1 MASCGTITV
10 VPAFDESSVTASC
23 SVGSQEITP
32 GGTVDVPV
40 TVTNSNDGP
49 ASYTVDVLVDGST
62 ETTLSG
68 TVPGGDQAADSV
80 TLAFDDTGQYGI
92 DVSVSASPA

>member
-40 TVTNSNDGP
+40 TVTNSNDN
-49 ASYTVDVLVDGST
+49 AAAYTVDVLVDGT
-62 ETTLSG
+62 RETSISG
-68 TVPGGDQAADSV
+68 TVPGGNQTDDSV
-80 TLAFDDTGQYGI
+80 MLTFENTGSFGI